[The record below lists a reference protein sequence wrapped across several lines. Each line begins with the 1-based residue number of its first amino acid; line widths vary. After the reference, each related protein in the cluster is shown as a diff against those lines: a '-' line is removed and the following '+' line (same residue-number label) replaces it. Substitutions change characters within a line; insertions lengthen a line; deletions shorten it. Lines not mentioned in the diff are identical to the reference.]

1 MFDGIAVSIYTV
13 RLSRLT
19 GMPSKMNTKLKVTT
33 GEPLSKVIQPGPA
46 HFAMI
51 EKVALHNLDVLM
63 KEDMQ
68 AARMIVSL
76 VRLMEP
82 GSGGVVVASNRALQ
96 ELLDV
101 SESTVARAL
110 RTLVRGNWI
119 QRIRIGGASAIAV
132 NKAVAWVGPR
142 GAMTHATFF
151 ATVIA
156 SRSEQ
161 DEAALNPGELRQ
173 IPMSNPLEHVIPVG
187 LEPDPPSQKQL
198 EGIDPVVA
206 TTNGCLQDG
215 SSGSQY

>member
-1 MFDGIAVSIYTV
+1 MSDWDAV
-13 RLSRLT
+13 
-19 GMPSKMNTKLKVTT
+19 KMNTKLKAIT

-110 RTLVRGNWI
+110 RTLVRGHWI

-142 GAMTHATFF
+142 GEMTHATFS

-173 IPMSNPLEHVIPVG
+173 IPMSNPFENVIPVG

-198 EGIDPVVA
+198 DGIDPVVA
-206 TTNGCLQDG
+206 TTRG
-215 SSGSQY
+215 